1 MYPPNRKKMLATQ
14 YVPGSEQILINA
26 RFLAVLF
33 GGRTMRQVIERILR
47 VFGKKENSDSTE
59 EVLLDFLSKK
69 SGPPLWQR
77 SIS

>member
-1 MYPPNRKKMLATQ
+1 
-14 YVPGSEQILINA
+14 
-26 RFLAVLF
+26 
-33 GGRTMRQVIERILR
+33 MRQVIERILR

-59 EVLLDFLSKK
+59 EVLLDFLSKSLVQK